1 MGLLEV
7 LNTTPVVLTI
17 LLLFSFLPPV
27 MFLVW
32 VRNTERYGRE
42 PWAVVIKMFLWGA
55 VFAVIIAIVLS
66 LLLAVAYNTIVP
78 VYVALGN
85 QQTLQ
90 TIVLALVIAPFVE
103 EGAKAIGVFGA
114 TFNINQVQ
122 DGIVYGA
129 SSGLGFSATENLF
142 YGVAVLIAMGPALSI
157 SLIVLRSVSST
168 LLHASATSAVGYGIG
183 KNVVSKGRYRVLPFY
198 LLAVGMHSCFNFFAS
213 FGELLKDSLGDYAG
227 LIGFAAAWIL
237 AIVAFSLARARIIKD
252 EKSSPVN

>member
-7 LNTTPVVLTI
+7 LNTPPVVLSV

-27 MFLVW
+27 MFLIW
-32 VRNTERYGRE
+32 VRNTERYRRE
-42 PWAVVIKMFLWGA
+42 PWPVVIKMFLWGA

-66 LLLAVAYNTIVP
+66 LLLAVAYDSVVP
-78 VYVALGN
+78 VYVALGD

-103 EGAKAIGVFGA
+103 EGAKAVGVYGA
-114 TFNINQVQ
+114 TYNINQVQ

-142 YGVAVLIAMGPALSI
+142 YGVVVLVAMGPTMSI

-168 LLHASATSAVGYGIG
+168 LLHASATSATGYGIG
-183 KNVVSKGRYRVLPFY
+183 KSVVTGGRTRVIPFY
-198 LLAVGMHSCFNFFAS
+198 LLAVGMHSCFNLFAS
-213 FGELLKDSLGDYAG
+213 LGTLFQASIGDYAG
-227 LIGFAAAWIL
+227 LIGFTAGCIF
-237 AIVAFSLARARIIKD
+237 AITAFSATRAKIIRSGRSD
-252 EKSSPVN
+252 SVG